1 MTLRPGTPR
10 SRSPK
15 FCAGEVSMTSLPTTV
30 IVAGALMTCVSVLL
44 ALTTISSPRTATLRA
59 SGGTWTVPAPTVTS
73 RLLGPKPP
81 RFAVT
86 L

>member
-1 MTLRPGTPR
+1 MMLSPGTPR

-15 FCAGEVSMTSLPTTV
+15 FCAGDVSMTSLLRTV
-30 IVAGALMTCVSVLL
+30 MVAGALMSWVSVLL
-44 ALTTISSPRTATLRA
+44 ALTTTSSPCTATLRVN
-59 SGGTWTVPAPTVTS
+59 GGTWTVPAPTVTS
-73 RLLGPKPP
+73 RVPGPKPP